1 MNNKSFLSYNIL
13 YDPILT
19 PEQIKA
25 CHFYLT
31 PNFDLNAKP
40 NHVVFVN
47 QVCQTFGMTV
57 DELAWALS
65 RYRLY
70 SNDILCVH
78 CGAKYLLKEPVGY
91 HEMPYNWENWICDG
105 CHNFL
110 SERLQLEEMLDIY
123 PSNDDDMRG
132 DDDQEHVPPWY

>member
-1 MNNKSFLSYNIL
+1 ML

-19 PEQIKA
+19 AEQIKA

-40 NHVVFVN
+40 NHVVFIN

-70 SNDILCVH
+70 IVNPKL
-78 CGAKYLLKEPVGY
+78 
-91 HEMPYNWENWICDG
+91 N
-105 CHNFL
+105 
-110 SERLQLEEMLDIY
+110 
-123 PSNDDDMRG
+123 
-132 DDDQEHVPPWY
+132 

>member
-1 MNNKSFLSYNIL
+1 MNANRTPSYNIL

-31 PNFDLNAKP
+31 PDFDFDNKP
-40 NHVVFVN
+40 SHIDFIN
-47 QVCQTFGMTV
+47 QVCQIFGITS

-70 SNDILCVH
+70 SNDILCIH
-78 CGAKYLLKEPVGY
+78 CGTKYQFKEPKTF
-91 HEMPYNWENWICDG
+91 HELPCDWENWICDN
-105 CHNFL
+105 CHAFM
-110 SERLQLEEMLDIY
+110 SERLQLDEMLDFY
-123 PSNDDDMRG
+123 SLEDMDREEDDD
-132 DDDQEHVPPWY
+132 DISPF

>member
-1 MNNKSFLSYNIL
+1 
-13 YDPILT
+13 
-19 PEQIKA
+19 
-25 CHFYLT
+25 
-31 PNFDLNAKP
+31 
-40 NHVVFVN
+40 
-47 QVCQTFGMTV
+47 MTV

-70 SNDILCVH
+70 SNNILCVH

-91 HEMPYNWENWICDG
+91 HEMPYDWENWICDG

-123 PSNDDDMRG
+123 PSNDDDLQG
-132 DDDQEHVPPWY
+132 DDDEEHVPPWY

>member
-1 MNNKSFLSYNIL
+1 MNANRTPSYNIL

-31 PNFDLNAKP
+31 PNFDFHAKP
-40 NHVVFVN
+40 SHIVFIN
-47 QVCQTFGMTV
+47 QVCQTFGISS

-70 SNDILCVH
+70 SNDILCIH
-78 CGAKYLLKEPVGY
+78 CGTKYELKEPKGY
-91 HEMPYNWENWICDG
+91 HELPFDWENWVCDN
-105 CHNFL
+105 CHAFL
-110 SERLQLEEMLDIY
+110 GQRLELEEMLDIF
-123 PSNDDDMRG
+123 PISDNQPQDDD
-132 DDDQEHVPPWY
+132 DDCLPW